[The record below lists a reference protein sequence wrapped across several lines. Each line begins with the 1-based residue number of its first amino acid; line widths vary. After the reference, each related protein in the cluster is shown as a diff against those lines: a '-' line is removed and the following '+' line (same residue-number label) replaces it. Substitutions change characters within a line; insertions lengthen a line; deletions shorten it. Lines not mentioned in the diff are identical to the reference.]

1 MSDIEKA
8 KELFAGG
15 EFTCVLVKDDKIYS
29 SNLSGIA
36 PMVGFIKD
44 GVDLSGFSAADKI
57 VGKAAALLFVL
68 AGVKEVFASVLSKKA
83 EAVFTK
89 HGVLY
94 SCETSADAIINRAGT
109 GPCPMEN
116 AVNGVDDP
124 RKAYDSIIR
133 TLDILR
139 NEKRRI

>member
-8 KELFAGG
+8 KELFSTG
-15 EFTCVLVKDDKIYS
+15 EYTCVLVKDDKILTS
-29 SNLSGIA
+29 TLGGIA
-36 PMVGFIKD
+36 PMLGFIKD
-44 GVDLSGFSAADKI
+44 GVNLSGFSAADKI

-68 AGVKEVFASVLSKKA
+68 AGVTEVFSSVLSKKA
-83 EAVFTK
+83 EEILTRHAVE
-89 HGVLY
+89 Y
-94 SCETSADAIINRAGT
+94 SCETVTESIINRAGT

-116 AVNGVDDP
+116 AVAEVDDP
-124 RKAYDSIIR
+124 REAYDEINR